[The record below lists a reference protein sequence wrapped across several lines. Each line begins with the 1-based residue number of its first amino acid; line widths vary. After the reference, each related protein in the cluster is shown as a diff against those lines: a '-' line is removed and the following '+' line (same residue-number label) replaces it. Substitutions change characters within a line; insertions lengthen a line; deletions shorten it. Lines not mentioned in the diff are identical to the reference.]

1 LYRIRWEGYDPKDDT
16 WEEYSTIKDT
26 EAFELYAKTNSIVQS
41 QG

>member
-26 EAFELYAKTNSIVQS
+26 EAFELYSKTNSIVQS